1 MLILRDQGYML
12 EASPLPKLPVVGFD
26 PVPRPE
32 GHFRLTLD
40 HQTDE
45 DEIVNGKNEVIK
57 YRAGYSRYPFVV
69 MLDSIVSS
77 IFAWLSTP
85 FSSVTVS
92 DRPLYT
98 TFVTVNTANLVKL
111 DPGNF
116 GAILRSA
123 YFLGADAVVIA
134 NRNCAPLSPVT
145 LKASAGA
152 AEAVPLISVDH
163 PNAFVDNCKENG
175 WKLYAAVAQSSRS
188 SASRIP
194 CHLVSGLGSPPSSHP
209 TILMLGG
216 EGEGLRKRLQDK
228 ADAEVTIE
236 GHKQRLQ
243 QNKFIM
249 DSLNVSVAAAI
260 LITAFLRQPH
270 PNEVGT
276 AQKVP
281 QEAIESEENMETD
294 DPGKEGTGKG
304 AVVETDLF

>member
-1 MLILRDQGYML
+1 ML
-12 EASPLPKLPVVGFD
+12 EASPLPKLPVVGFN
-26 PVPRPE
+26 PVPGPQ
-32 GHFRLTLD
+32 GHFRLALD
-40 HQTDE
+40 HQTNE

-57 YRAGYSRYPFVV
+57 YQAGYSRYPFVV

-77 IFAWLSTP
+77 NWLSTN
-85 FSSVTVS
+85 S
-92 DRPLYT
+92 DRPLNT
-98 TFVTVNTANLVKL
+98 TFTIVNTANLLKL

-152 AEAVPLISVDH
+152 AEAVPLVSVNH
-163 PNAFVDNCKENG
+163 PNAFVNNCKENG
-175 WKLYAAVAQSSRS
+175 WKLYAAVAQPSRN

-194 CHLVSGLGSPPSSHP
+194 CHLVSELGSPLSNHP
-209 TILMLGG
+209 AILMLGG
-216 EGEGLRKRLQDK
+216 EGQGLRKRLHDK

-260 LITAFLRQPH
+260 LITVFLRQPY
-270 PNEVGT
+270 PNKVGT
-276 AQKVP
+276 ARKVF
-281 QEAIESEENMETD
+281 QEAVESEGNKETD
-294 DPGKEGTGKG
+294 DPGEEGTGKE
-304 AVVETDLF
+304 AVVKTDLFQI